1 MRSKVLDPTPWK
13 MWNRI
18 WNMRSNR
25 IVFAALIGGFF
36 LLAIGIPYAI
46 TNRISQSVGWTA
58 FDPKLSIDDSIT
70 YIPWMNLAY
79 FSFYAYYIL
88 IPFFARNEV
97 QQKCAI
103 LFSQRLFT
111 ATLPVFFIFLI
122 LPVEVDLRSEVKGD
136 DVLTTLLTLVHGID
150 QPYNAW
156 PSLHVAHSLAVV
168 LCVPMVFNINKFAHA
183 MLWFAWVLLVSSTMT
198 TQQHYLF
205 DVITGIMYALIVY
218 RSWLRPV
225 LAECIAGAYDDC
237 FQST

>member
-1 MRSKVLDPTPWK
+1 
-13 MWNRI
+13 
-18 WNMRSNR
+18 
-25 IVFAALIGGFF
+25 
-36 LLAIGIPYAI
+36 
-46 TNRISQSVGWTA
+46 
-58 FDPKLSIDDSIT
+58 
-70 YIPWMNLAY
+70 MNLAY

-88 IPFFARNEV
+88 IPIFARNEV
-97 QQKCAI
+97 QQRCAI

-111 ATLPVFFIFLI
+111 ATLPVFLIFLF
-122 LPVEVDLRSEVKGD
+122 LPVEVDLRSDVKGD
-136 DVLTTLLTLVHGID
+136 DVLTTLLTFVHGID

-183 MLWFAWVLLVSSTMT
+183 MLWFAWMLLVFSTMT